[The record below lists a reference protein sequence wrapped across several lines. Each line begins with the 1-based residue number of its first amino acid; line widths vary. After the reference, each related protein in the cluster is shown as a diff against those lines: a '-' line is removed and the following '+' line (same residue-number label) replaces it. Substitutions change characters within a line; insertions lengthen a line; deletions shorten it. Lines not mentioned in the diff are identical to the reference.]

1 MASHENFMPPA
12 SALSEREWLK
22 LKKQHAE
29 DMIRLWQTFAPN
41 MTWDNVIGVATDT
54 PYDCCRLKN
63 MAPEGNWQVIDNVA
77 HQTGKFR
84 PIPELS
90 EHRTPIKNLYA
101 AGTGFS
107 GDGAS
112 ASGGYRCYKIIAQDM
127 DLPKPWLE
135 PGKEEPDSLYNIMLS
150 QEKALQAKAKK

>member
-1 MASHENFMPPA
+1 MPPA
-12 SALSEREWLK
+12 SALNEREWLK

-77 HQTGKFR
+77 HQTGKYR

-90 EHRTPIKNLYA
+90 DHRTPIKNLYA
-101 AGTGFS
+101 AGVGFS

-135 PGKEEPDSLYNIMLS
+135 PGKEEPDSLYNIMVS
-150 QEKALQAKAKK
+150 QEKALQAKAKKEAK